1 MRILFIGGTRWVGH
15 TIAQFALERGD
26 EVTLFHRGSTPVKL
40 AGVREVLGDRDH
52 DLGRLDGA
60 WDAVVDTCGYLPCS
74 VRRSIEALKDRTGR
88 YLFISS
94 LSAVA
99 AGSQRGLDENGPVHT
114 TDDPWAET
122 FRMEDYGGLKAFCER
137 LVLDA
142 FGDRAL
148 VVRPGLIVG
157 PGDYSFRFNYWPV
170 RFARGGR
177 VVAPDRKDQPV
188 QAIDVRDLGRFCLD
202 ALHSA
207 RSGIFNATGPARPML
222 LNEFLAEVRDAVGSN
237 AQIEWVPTDI
247 LERHNVEPWS
257 DLPLI
262 LGYSGDDDGMA
273 AFSVE
278 RAVRHGLNLRPL
290 GESARD
296 ALAEFQSREDQT
308 PKAGLTPEREAAI
321 LADLDAWAQTC

>member
-40 AGVREVLGDRDH
+40 AGVQEVFGDRDQ
-52 DLGRLDGA
+52 DLGRLEGA

-170 RFARGGR
+170 RFGRGGR

-202 ALHSA
+202 AIHA
-207 RSGIFNATGPARPML
+207 ERTGGYNATGPAKPML
-222 LNEFLAEVRDAVGSN
+222 LSEFLTEVRDAVGSN

-278 RAVRHGLNLRPL
+278 RAVQDGLNLRPL